1 MLLLLFYRPGSVIVQ
16 FVLLFNTTNEETT
29 KLLTTD
35 SVFQI
40 FLENFGTS
48 SWSSF
53 RIDTNSFNISAIS
66 ISDAENLLHT
76 GLISSTS
83 SSNIWTTT
91 VSPNSASVSST
102 IITLQDF
109 TGSPGVCGASSV
121 LLNFLVHARRYKDV
135 TLWTVILGTITLSN
149 GKGLDVKEI
158 IINENYITSDYV
170 YDIALL
176 RLLTPIQFTKHIR
189 PVCLP
194 EKSTFFPDN
203 TTCYVT
209 GWGST
214 VSGGSPS
221 VTLQQAHVKI
231 INYGLCSSAAMYGS
245 LIRPSMICAGY
256 VEGGIDSCQGDSG
269 GPLVTTLFNG
279 TWYLVGSVSYG
290 IGCALP
296 NKPGVYSRTTYLR
309 SWITEKTGL

>member
-1 MLLLLFYRPGSVIVQ
+1 YQGNTGSEDHICCGYQ
-16 FVLLFNTTNEETT
+16 REY
-29 KLLTTD
+29 
-35 SVFQI
+35 I
-40 FLENFGTS
+40 
-48 SWSSF
+48 
-53 RIDTNSFNISAIS
+53 
-66 ISDAENLLHT
+66 
-76 GLISSTS
+76 
-83 SSNIWTTT
+83 
-91 VSPNSASVSST
+91 SPNSASVSST

-109 TGSPGVCGASSV
+109 TGCGIGGPLVTERIVGGTAAALGSWPWQASLHYNGNHKCGASLIS
-121 LLNFLVHARRYKDV
+121 NTWLVSAAHCFTKYKDV